1 MTNKSRF
8 LSSKNAELVDFCA
21 VRRFWSRDLLFFQLL
36 SRSTSEE
43 ANTRCCGEV
52 F

>member
-1 MTNKSRF
+1 MFRALVNQTNQANQANQATAF
-8 LSSKNAELVDFCA
+8 LVKGFIV
-21 VRRFWSRDLLFFQLL
+21 FQLL